1 MIIFFKYVCSSAPC
15 GTWQVT
21 RVGDSSVSHR
31 PEERHER
38 RLSPTAVQ
46 AQLGLKMRPEAFFT
60 ITNTITV
67 HTFTHTHT
75 HKHLPINTYIYIKE
89 LFNYYIQIC

>member
-1 MIIFFKYVCSSAPC
+1 MFVPRLHVARGK
-15 GTWQVT
+15 WH
-21 RVGDSSVSHR
+21 VGDSSVSHR

-46 AQLGLKMRPEAFFT
+46 AQLGLKMRPEAFFYDYQYNYST
-60 ITNTITV
+60 YIN
-67 HTFTHTHT
+67 THT

>member
-1 MIIFFKYVCSSAPC
+1 MFVPRLHVARGK
-15 GTWQVT
+15 WH
-21 RVGDSSVSHR
+21 VGDSSVSHR

-67 HTFTHTHT
+67 HTLTHTQ
-75 HKHLPINTYIYIKE
+75 HLPINTYIYIQE

>member
-1 MIIFFKYVCSSAPC
+1 MFVPRLHVARGK
-15 GTWQVT
+15 WH
-21 RVGDSSVSHR
+21 VGDSSVSHR

-67 HTFTHTHT
+67 HTLTHT

>member
-1 MIIFFKYVCSSAPC
+1 MFVPRLHVARGK
-15 GTWQVT
+15 WH
-21 RVGDSSVSHR
+21 VGDSSVSHR

-67 HTFTHTHT
+67 HTLTHT
-75 HKHLPINTYIYIKE
+75 HKQTFTHKYLHIHKRTI
-89 LFNYYIQIC
+89 

>member
-1 MIIFFKYVCSSAPC
+1 MFVPRLHVARGK
-15 GTWQVT
+15 WH
-21 RVGDSSVSHR
+21 VGDSSVSHR

-67 HTFTHTHT
+67 HTLTHTHT
-75 HKHLPINTYIYIKE
+75 QTFTHKYLHIHKRTI
-89 LFNYYIQIC
+89 

>member
-1 MIIFFKYVCSSAPC
+1 MWHVASDTY
-15 GTWQVT
+15 
-21 RVGDSSVSHR
+21 VGDSSVSHR

-38 RLSPTAVQ
+38 HLSPTAVQ

>member
-1 MIIFFKYVCSSAPC
+1 MSVPRLHVARGK
-15 GTWQVT
+15 WH
-21 RVGDSSVSHR
+21 VGDSSVSHR

-67 HTFTHTHT
+67 HTLTHT
-75 HKHLPINTYIYIKE
+75 HKQTITHKYLHIHKRTI
-89 LFNYYIQIC
+89 